1 MAKKGLFAR
10 IKKFF
15 KDVRNELRKV
25 NWPNRKELT
34 VYTGVVLVTVFIV
47 ATFVGVVDLLFSRVI
62 SFFILR

>member
-25 NWPNRKELT
+25 NWPTRKELT

-47 ATFVGVVDLLFSRVI
+47 ATFVGVVDLLFSRII

>member
-1 MAKKGLFAR
+1 MAKTGLFAR

-25 NWPNRKELT
+25 NWPTRKELT

-47 ATFVGVVDLLFSRVI
+47 ATFVGVVDLVFSRII